1 MSRAK
6 CAVGLLAL
14 AGGLALLVSICGA
27 QQRSASPAVAVP
39 SRLSTSILS
48 SLPLTFE
55 PNNGLADPLVQ
66 FSGRGHRLSVFLTER
81 EIAVAFPGRARAGSA
96 GIEPRVGIRLV
107 RAARSKR
114 RRSSGRLS
122 HPRGSRRRPSRRK
135 RSGRRRGTAV
145 RGRDVSSRFAWR
157 GEGLLP
163 GRSNYFIGNDA
174 RAWRTNVPHYSQA
187 DAEGALPGV
196 GVKIYGNELG
206 VEYDLRLAAGVD
218 AAGLRLKFS
227 GASGVQ
233 LAANGDL
240 VMRAGVNELRMKKP
254 SIYEESSGGSGREK
268 GKGPRFAETR
278 GHVDGGYVLETDGSV
293 GFWVGAH
300 DPSAELVIDP
310 SLSVTYASFLG
321 GSGNEAA
328 SSIALDSAGNV
339 YIGGTTNAPGSFS
352 EPSTATVGPG
362 IGSGSSANTEYFVA
376 KINPNASGGSSLV
389 YLTFIGGSSSQAGG
403 LIGVDGSGDIAI
415 TGTTT
420 SPDFPVTDGSTLT
433 SGSNDATVSEI
444 DPTGSTLIFST
455 IFGGSGTESQY
466 GPGGIAIDA
475 QGRIYIASDTNSQDL
490 LVTAG
495 VFQAAFAG
503 TSSDGFVAIFQPGAS
518 PDLAY
523 CSYLGTNAS
532 AQVGVGGVAMDAS
545 GNAYIAGFSS
555 NAQNGFPTKNA
566 FQTAYGGGSSDAFL
580 MKIFPGG
587 QGAADVIY
595 ATLLGGSG
603 LDEALAVAVD
613 DSIPANAYVT
623 GTTQS
628 KNFPTNG
635 ANAPYQSSLHVN
647 ATANAFLSVIA
658 QNPSTGMATLAYS
671 TYIGGSAN
679 DAGLGVTAAAFN
691 SVYITGAAK
700 SWDFPWHDN
709 LQPFNGSSDGF
720 VAKFDPSAA
729 GAASS
734 LYATP
739 LGGTAPPGV
748 TVTAAASAIAA
759 DAFGDV
765 YVAGQTTAADF
776 PTALTTGGA
785 MNGFQPICASCQ
797 NYPATADAF
806 LVALQESAASQ
817 PSLYFNVG
825 SVVFPAQPA
834 GTQNAP
840 QPVAVHN
847 GGETSLAIT
856 SLQIT
861 GPNSSDFSLI
871 GPAACKTQAI
881 PTGGECSF
889 EVGFVPSTTGPEE
902 AVVSFTDNAPG
913 SPQVLELVGAGQSAF
928 ALLSTTSID
937 FGTVPE
943 NTVSLSLPITI
954 TNTGNQAL
962 TMQSPVESGP
972 DVAQFFLNG
981 KDITCGTTL
990 AAGASCS
997 IGVVFSPKAIGTFH
1011 AQVTITDNSGGVTN
1025 ATQVVSLT
1033 GTATTV
1039 APVISVTP
1047 SAIAFGDVVV
1057 GTSSGAQQVTI
1068 TSSGS
1073 AALNLTGVTLS
1084 GANAPDFA
1092 MAGSGT
1098 NQCPT
1103 GSASL
1108 AIGAS
1113 CVVSVRFAPLAG
1125 DSAGLKSATLSVMDN
1140 AAGSPQVISLTGSAT
1155 VPPSIQISPSS
1166 LNFPA
1171 QSVGIASAPQS
1182 VTVLNGS
1189 AASLSVSGV
1198 SVSGANASDFSETN
1212 NCPPS
1217 LRAAAS
1223 CTLSVVFTPTPFS
1236 ASTRTAAISVAD
1248 NAPNSP
1254 QTIALTG
1261 SVTQAGI
1268 SITPSSINFGGQLA
1282 GTSGQPQTIT
1292 VTNTGTGALSVS
1304 SIAVTG
1310 AVDFKVG
1317 ANTCKGANVPAGG
1330 TCTVQVTFGP
1340 ACTNGSAARS
1350 ATLVLTDNLTG
1361 SPQSVAL
1368 SGSATG
1374 DFCFDPSTTVSVAA
1388 GQTAVYSMV
1397 VDSPTAY
1404 KGSVSL
1410 TCAGAPATTTCTI
1423 PASVTV
1429 PSQFTVSVA
1438 TVASSVEAPLRRRN
1452 RGIPGPIAWMIAVVA
1467 LVLWGFSVAFG
1478 GVKPNS
1484 ASALWGKYA
1493 AAGLVLVAFSFWMA
1507 GCGGGGSGGDPASVA
1522 GTPTGSYS
1530 LTLTGMSPNTTSQV
1544 TLTLTVN

>member
-1 MSRAK
+1 
-6 CAVGLLAL
+6 
-14 AGGLALLVSICGA
+14 
-27 QQRSASPAVAVP
+27 
-39 SRLSTSILS
+39 
-48 SLPLTFE
+48 
-55 PNNGLADPLVQ
+55 
-66 FSGRGHRLSVFLTER
+66 
-81 EIAVAFPGRARAGSA
+81 
-96 GIEPRVGIRLV
+96 
-107 RAARSKR
+107 
-114 RRSSGRLS
+114 
-122 HPRGSRRRPSRRK
+122 
-135 RSGRRRGTAV
+135 
-145 RGRDVSSRFAWR
+145 
-157 GEGLLP
+157 
-163 GRSNYFIGNDA
+163 
-174 RAWRTNVPHYSQA
+174 VPHYSEA
-187 DAEGALPGV
+187 DADGVLPGV
-196 GVKIYGNELG
+196 GVTIYGNDQG

-227 GASGVQ
+227 GASGVH

-240 VMRAGVNELRMKKP
+240 VLRAGGNELRMKKP
-254 SIYEESSGGSGREK
+254 SIYEEPAGGAAREK
-268 GKGPRFAETR
+268 DQGTGTAGVHEP
-278 GHVDGGYVLETDGSV
+278 VSGGYVLEAGGSV
-293 GFWVGAH
+293 GFWIGPH
-300 DPSAELVIDP
+300 DPKAELVIDP

-321 GSGNEAA
+321 GGGNEAA
-328 SSIALDSAGNV
+328 SGVALDSAGNL
-339 YIGGTTNAPGSFS
+339 YIGGTTNAPNSFA
-352 EPSTATVGPG
+352 EPAAATVGPG
-362 IGSGSSANTEYFVA
+362 IGSGNNANTEYFVA
-376 KINPNASGGSSLV
+376 KINPNVSGASSLV
-389 YLTFIGGSSSQAGG
+389 YLTFIGGSGSQAGG
-403 LIGVDGSGDIAI
+403 SIAVDGSGDIAI
-415 TGTTT
+415 AGTTT

-455 IFGGSGTESQY
+455 IFGGSGMESQY
-466 GPGGIAIDA
+466 AAGGIAIDA
-475 QGRIYIASDTNSQDL
+475 QGRIYIASDTTSQDL
-490 LVTAG
+490 PVTAG
-495 VFQAAFAG
+495 VFQATFAG

-532 AQVGVGGVAMDAS
+532 GQVGVGGVAIDAS

-566 FQTAYGGGSSDAFL
+566 FQTAYAGDPSDAFL

-679 DAGLGVTAAAFN
+679 DAGLGVTATAFN
-691 SVYITGAAK
+691 SVYITGASK

-709 LQPFNGSSDGF
+709 IQPFNESSDGF

-729 GAASS
+729 GAASL

-776 PTALTTGGA
+776 PTALTTGGV
-785 MNGFQPICASCQ
+785 MNGFQSICASCQ
-797 NYPATADAF
+797 NYPAAADAF
-806 LVALQESAASQ
+806 LVALRESPAAQ
-817 PSLYFNVG
+817 PSVYFNVG
-825 SVVFPAQPA
+825 SVVFPAQPV

-847 GGETSLAIT
+847 GGESPLAIT

-861 GPNSSDFSLI
+861 GPNSADFSLI

-902 AVVSFTDNAPG
+902 AVVSFTNNAPG

-928 ALLSTTSID
+928 ALLSTTSIN
-937 FGTVPE
+937 FGSVPE

-962 TMQSPVESGP
+962 ALQSPVESGP

-1011 AQVTITDNSGGVTN
+1011 AQITITDNSGGVTN
-1025 ATQVVSLT
+1025 ATQIVSLT
-1033 GTATTV
+1033 GMGTAV

-1047 SAIAFGDVVV
+1047 SAIAFGEVVV

-1073 AALNLTGVTLS
+1073 AALNMTGIALS
-1084 GANAPDFA
+1084 GANAADFA
-1092 MAGSGT
+1092 IVNSGA
-1098 NQCPT
+1098 NPCPT
-1103 GSASL
+1103 GSGSL
-1108 AIGAS
+1108 VIGAS
-1113 CVVSVRFAPLAG
+1113 CTVGIRFAPPAG
-1125 DSAGLKSATLSVMDN
+1125 DAAGSMSAILSVIDN
-1140 AAGSPQVISLTGSAT
+1140 AAGSPQVVSLTGAAT
-1155 VPPSIQISPSS
+1155 VPPSIQISPAS
-1166 LNFPA
+1166 LNFSP
-1171 QSVGIASAPQS
+1171 QSVGIASAPQ
-1182 VTVLNGS
+1182 TVMMLNAS
-1189 AASLSVSGV
+1189 AGSLSIGGV
-1198 SVSGANASDFSETN
+1198 SVSGANAADFAETN

-1223 CTLSVVFTPTPFS
+1223 CTLSVVFTPTALS
-1236 ASTRTAAISVAD
+1236 TSTRTAAVNVTD

-1254 QTIALTG
+1254 QKIALIG

-1268 SITPSSINFGGQLA
+1268 SITPASINFGGQLA

-1292 VTNTGTGALSVS
+1292 VTNTGTGALSFS
-1304 SIAVTG
+1304 SIAVSG
-1310 AVDFKVG
+1310 AVDFVVS
-1317 ANTCKGANVPAGG
+1317 ANTCKGANVSAGG

-1350 ATLVLTDNLTG
+1350 ATLVLTDNVTG

-1410 TCAGAPATTTCTI
+1410 TCAGAPATATCTS

-1438 TVASSVEAPLRRRN
+1438 TVAGSVAAPVRRGN
-1452 RGIPGPIAWMIAVVA
+1452 RKIPGPTAWVVA
-1467 LVLWGFSVAFG
+1467 ITALLIFVFGVASRAAR
-1478 GVKPNS
+1478 VTDVQ
-1484 ASALWGKYA
+1484 ALWGKCALA
-1493 AAGLVLVAFSFWMA
+1493 AIALLAFSVWMT

-1522 GTPTGSYS
+1522 GTPAGTYS
-1530 LTLTGMSPNTTSQV
+1530 LTLTGTSPNTTAQV
-1544 TLTLTVN
+1544 TLTLTVH

>member
-1 MSRAK
+1 M
-6 CAVGLLAL
+6 
-14 AGGLALLVSICGA
+14 
-27 QQRSASPAVAVP
+27 
-39 SRLSTSILS
+39 
-48 SLPLTFE
+48 
-55 PNNGLADPLVQ
+55 
-66 FSGRGHRLSVFLTER
+66 RGKD
-81 EIAVAFPGRARAGSA
+81 AP
-96 GIEPRVGIRLV
+96 
-107 RAARSKR
+107 
-114 RRSSGRLS
+114 
-122 HPRGSRRRPSRRK
+122 
-135 RSGRRRGTAV
+135 
-145 RGRDVSSRFAWR
+145 SRFAWR

-163 GRSNYFIGNDA
+163 GRSNYFIGNDP
-174 RAWRTNVPHYSQA
+174 RAWRTNVPHYSEA
-187 DAEGALPGV
+187 DADGALPGV
-196 GVKIYGNELG
+196 GVRIYGNELG
-206 VEYDLRLAAGVD
+206 VEYDLRLSAGVD

-240 VMRAGVNELRMKKP
+240 VLRAGGNELRMKKP
-254 SIYEESSGGSGREK
+254 SIYEESPGGAVR
-268 GKGPRFAETR
+268 GKGNGSHPAETR
-278 GHVDGGYVLETDGSV
+278 GHVDSGYVLEADGSV
-293 GFWVGAH
+293 GFSIGPH
-300 DPSAELVIDP
+300 DPGAELVIDP

-321 GSGNEAA
+321 GAENEMAN
-328 SSIALDSAGNV
+328 SIALDSGGNV

-352 EPSTATVGPG
+352 GAITATVGPG
-362 IGSGSSANTEYFVA
+362 IGPGVNTGSGSNANTEYFVA
-376 KINPNASGGSSLV
+376 KINPNATGASSLV
-389 YLTFIGGSSSQAGG
+389 YLTFIGGSVSQAGG
-403 LIGVDGSGDIAI
+403 LIAVDGSGDIAI

-455 IFGGSGTESQY
+455 IFGGSGMESQY
-466 GPGGIAIDA
+466 AAGGIAIDA
-475 QGRIYIASDTNSQDL
+475 QGRIYIASDTTSQDL
-490 LVTAG
+490 PVTAG
-495 VFQAAFAG
+495 VFQATFAG

-532 AQVGVGGVAMDAS
+532 GQVGVGGVAIDAS
-545 GNAYIAGFSS
+545 DNAYIAGFSS

-566 FQTAYGGGSSDAFL
+566 FQTAYGGDPSDAFL

-628 KNFPTNG
+628 RNFPTNG

-658 QNPSTGMATLAYS
+658 QNSSTGMTTLAYS

-679 DAGLGVTAAAFN
+679 DVGLGVTAAAFN
-691 SVYITGAAK
+691 SVYITGSTK

-709 LQPFNGSSDGF
+709 IQPFNGSSDGF

-729 GAASS
+729 GAASL

-776 PTALTTGGA
+776 PTALTTGGV

-797 NYPATADAF
+797 NYPAAADAF

-817 PSLYFNVG
+817 PSVYFNIG
-825 SVVFPAQPA
+825 SVVFPAQPV

-847 GGETSLAIT
+847 GGESSLAIT

-861 GPNSSDFSLI
+861 GPNSADFSLI

-928 ALLSTTSID
+928 ALLSTTSIN
-937 FGTVPE
+937 FGSLPE

-962 TMQSPVESGP
+962 ALQSPAESGP

-1039 APVISVTP
+1039 APVIGVTP

-1073 AALNLTGVTLS
+1073 AALNMTGITLS
-1084 GANAPDFA
+1084 GANAADFA
-1092 MAGSGT
+1092 MTGSGT

-1103 GSASL
+1103 GSGSL

-1113 CVVSVRFAPLAG
+1113 CTVGVRFAPLAG
-1125 DSAGLKSATLSVMDN
+1125 DAAGSESAILSVMDN
-1140 AAGSPQVISLTGSAT
+1140 AAGSPQTISLTGAAT
-1155 VPPSIQISPSS
+1155 VPPSIQISSSS
-1166 LNFPA
+1166 LNFSA
-1171 QSVGIASAPQS
+1171 QSVGIASAPQT
-1182 VTVLNGS
+1182 VTVLNAS
-1189 AASLSVSGV
+1189 AGSLSISGV
-1198 SVSGANASDFSETN
+1198 SVSGVNAADFAETN

-1223 CTLSVVFTPTPFS
+1223 CTLSVVFTPTALS
-1236 ASTRTAAISVAD
+1236 AVGRTATINVAD

-1254 QTIALTG
+1254 QHVALTG

-1292 VTNTGTGALSVS
+1292 VTNTGTGALSFS
-1304 SIAVTG
+1304 SIAVNG
-1310 AVDFKVG
+1310 AVDFVVG
-1317 ANTCKGANVPAGG
+1317 ANACKGANVPSGG

-1350 ATLVLTDNLTG
+1350 ATLVLTDNVAG

-1388 GQTAVYSMV
+1388 GQTAVYSLV

-1410 TCAGAPATTTCTI
+1410 TCAGAPATATCTI

-1429 PSQFTVSVA
+1429 PSQFTVGVA
-1438 TVASSVEAPLRRRN
+1438 TVASSVAGPLRRGN
-1452 RGIPGPIAWMIAVVA
+1452 RKIPGPIVWMIVVMA
-1467 LVLWGFSVAFG
+1467 LVLWGFAAALWDVQAD
-1478 GVKPNS
+1478 S
-1484 ASALWGKYA
+1484 ARALWGKCG
-1493 AAGLVLVAFSFWMA
+1493 AAGVLLLLLSFWMA
-1507 GCGGGGSGGDPASVA
+1507 GCGGGGSGGDPPSVS
-1522 GTPTGSYS
+1522 GTPTGTYS
-1530 LTLTGMSPNTTSQV
+1530 LMLTGTSPNTTAQV
-1544 TLTLTVN
+1544 TLTLTVH

>member
-1 MSRAK
+1 
-6 CAVGLLAL
+6 
-14 AGGLALLVSICGA
+14 
-27 QQRSASPAVAVP
+27 
-39 SRLSTSILS
+39 
-48 SLPLTFE
+48 
-55 PNNGLADPLVQ
+55 
-66 FSGRGHRLSVFLTER
+66 
-81 EIAVAFPGRARAGSA
+81 
-96 GIEPRVGIRLV
+96 
-107 RAARSKR
+107 
-114 RRSSGRLS
+114 
-122 HPRGSRRRPSRRK
+122 
-135 RSGRRRGTAV
+135 
-145 RGRDVSSRFAWR
+145 
-157 GEGLLP
+157 
-163 GRSNYFIGNDA
+163 
-174 RAWRTNVPHYSQA
+174 
-187 DAEGALPGV
+187 V
-196 GVKIYGNELG
+196 GV
-206 VEYDLRLAAGVD
+206 
-218 AAGLRLKFS
+218 
-227 GASGVQ
+227 
-233 LAANGDL
+233 
-240 VMRAGVNELRMKKP
+240 
-254 SIYEESSGGSGREK
+254 
-268 GKGPRFAETR
+268 
-278 GHVDGGYVLETDGSV
+278 
-293 GFWVGAH
+293 
-300 DPSAELVIDP
+300 
-310 SLSVTYASFLG
+310 
-321 GSGNEAA
+321 
-328 SSIALDSAGNV
+328 
-339 YIGGTTNAPGSFS
+339 
-352 EPSTATVGPG
+352 
-362 IGSGSSANTEYFVA
+362 
-376 KINPNASGGSSLV
+376 
-389 YLTFIGGSSSQAGG
+389 
-403 LIGVDGSGDIAI
+403 
-415 TGTTT
+415 
-420 SPDFPVTDGSTLT
+420 
-433 SGSNDATVSEI
+433 
-444 DPTGSTLIFST
+444 
-455 IFGGSGTESQY
+455 
-466 GPGGIAIDA
+466 GGIAI
-475 QGRIYIASDTNSQDL
+475 
-490 LVTAG
+490 
-495 VFQAAFAG
+495 
-503 TSSDGFVAIFQPGAS
+503 
-518 PDLAY
+518 
-523 CSYLGTNAS
+523 
-532 AQVGVGGVAMDAS
+532 DAS

-566 FQTAYGGGSSDAFL
+566 FQTAYGGDPSDAFL

-635 ANAPYQSSLHVN
+635 TNAPYQSSLHVN

-729 GAASS
+729 GAASL

-765 YVAGQTTAADF
+765 YVAGQTTAGDF
-776 PTALTTGGA
+776 PTALTTGGV

-797 NYPATADAF
+797 NYPAAADAF

-817 PSLYFNVG
+817 PSVYFNVG
-825 SVVFPAQPA
+825 SVVFPAQPV
-834 GTQNAP
+834 GTQNTP

-889 EVGFVPSTTGPEE
+889 EVEFVPSTTGPEE
-902 AVVSFTDNAPG
+902 AVVSFSDNAPG
-913 SPQVLELVGAGQSAF
+913 SPQVLELVGAGQGAF
-928 ALLSTTSID
+928 ALLSTTSIN
-937 FGTVPE
+937 FGILPE
-943 NTVSLSLPITI
+943 NTVSLSLPITM

-962 TMQSPVESGP
+962 AMQSPVESGP

-1047 SAIAFGDVVV
+1047 AAIAFGDVVV

-1073 AALNLTGVTLS
+1073 AALNMTGITLS

-1092 MAGSGT
+1092 MVNSGA

-1103 GSASL
+1103 GSGSL
-1108 AIGAS
+1108 AIGAG

-1125 DSAGLKSATLSVMDN
+1125 DAAGSKSAILSVMDN
-1140 AAGSPQVISLTGSAT
+1140 ASGSPQVVSLTGAAT

-1166 LNFPA
+1166 LNFSP
-1171 QSVGIASAPQS
+1171 QSVGIASAPQT
-1182 VTVLNGS
+1182 VTVLNAS
-1189 AASLSVSGV
+1189 AGSLSITGV
-1198 SVSGANASDFSETN
+1198 SVSGVNAADFSETN

-1223 CTLSVVFTPTPFS
+1223 CTLSVVFTPT
-1236 ASTRTAAISVAD
+1236 ALNAVARTARINVAD
-1248 NAPNSP
+1248 NTPNSP
-1254 QTIALTG
+1254 QSIAVTG

-1268 SITPSSINFGGQLA
+1268 SITPASINFGGQLA

-1304 SIAVTG
+1304 SIAVNG
-1310 AVDFKVG
+1310 AVDFVVS
-1317 ANTCKGANVPAGG
+1317 ANTCKGANIPAGG

-1340 ACTNGSAARS
+1340 ACTNGSSARS
-1350 ATLVLTDNLTG
+1350 ATLVLTDNAAT
-1361 SPQSVAL
+1361 SPQSLAL

-1388 GQTAVYSMV
+1388 GQTAVYSPV

-1410 TCAGAPATTTCTI
+1410 TCAGAPATATCTS

-1438 TVASSVEAPLRRRN
+1438 TVASSMSTPLRKQN
-1452 RGIPGPIAWMIAVVA
+1452 RKTPGPTAWMIVLTALLIWGVAVA
-1467 LVLWGFSVAFG
+1467 LWGAKLNG
-1478 GVKPNS
+1478 TR
-1484 ASALWGKYA
+1484 ALWGKYA
-1493 AAGLVLVAFSFWMA
+1493 MAGVVLLAFSFWMA
-1507 GCGGGGSGGDPASVA
+1507 GCGGGGGGGDPASVV
-1522 GTPTGSYS
+1522 GTPTGTYS
-1530 LTLTGMSPNTTSQV
+1530 LTLTGTSPNTTAQV

>member
-1 MSRAK
+1 M
-6 CAVGLLAL
+6 
-14 AGGLALLVSICGA
+14 
-27 QQRSASPAVAVP
+27 
-39 SRLSTSILS
+39 
-48 SLPLTFE
+48 
-55 PNNGLADPLVQ
+55 
-66 FSGRGHRLSVFLTER
+66 
-81 EIAVAFPGRARAGSA
+81 
-96 GIEPRVGIRLV
+96 
-107 RAARSKR
+107 
-114 RRSSGRLS
+114 
-122 HPRGSRRRPSRRK
+122 
-135 RSGRRRGTAV
+135 
-145 RGRDVSSRFAWR
+145 
-157 GEGLLP
+157 
-163 GRSNYFIGNDA
+163 
-174 RAWRTNVPHYSQA
+174 
-187 DAEGALPGV
+187 
-196 GVKIYGNELG
+196 
-206 VEYDLRLAAGVD
+206 
-218 AAGLRLKFS
+218 
-227 GASGVQ
+227 
-233 LAANGDL
+233 
-240 VMRAGVNELRMKKP
+240 
-254 SIYEESSGGSGREK
+254 
-268 GKGPRFAETR
+268 
-278 GHVDGGYVLETDGSV
+278 
-293 GFWVGAH
+293 
-300 DPSAELVIDP
+300 
-310 SLSVTYASFLG
+310 
-321 GSGNEAA
+321 
-328 SSIALDSAGNV
+328 
-339 YIGGTTNAPGSFS
+339 
-352 EPSTATVGPG
+352 
-362 IGSGSSANTEYFVA
+362 
-376 KINPNASGGSSLV
+376 
-389 YLTFIGGSSSQAGG
+389 
-403 LIGVDGSGDIAI
+403 
-415 TGTTT
+415 
-420 SPDFPVTDGSTLT
+420 
-433 SGSNDATVSEI
+433 
-444 DPTGSTLIFST
+444 
-455 IFGGSGTESQY
+455 ESQY
-466 GPGGIAIDA
+466 AAGGIAIDA
-475 QGRIYIASDTNSQDL
+475 QGRIYIASDTTSQDL
-490 LVTAG
+490 PVTAG
-495 VFQAAFAG
+495 VFQATFAG

-532 AQVGVGGVAMDAS
+532 GQVGVGGVAIDAS

-566 FQTAYGGGSSDAFL
+566 FQTAYAGDPSDAFL

-679 DAGLGVTAAAFN
+679 DAGLGVTATAFN
-691 SVYITGAAK
+691 SVYITGASK

-709 LQPFNGSSDGF
+709 IQPFNESSDGF

-729 GAASS
+729 GAASL

-776 PTALTTGGA
+776 PTALTTGGV
-785 MNGFQPICASCQ
+785 MNGFQSICASCQ
-797 NYPATADAF
+797 NYPAAADAF
-806 LVALQESAASQ
+806 LVALRESPAAQ
-817 PSLYFNVG
+817 PSVYFNVG
-825 SVVFPAQPA
+825 SVVFPAQPV

-847 GGETSLAIT
+847 GGESPLAIT

-861 GPNSSDFSLI
+861 GPNSADFSLI

-902 AVVSFTDNAPG
+902 AVVSFTNNAPG

-928 ALLSTTSID
+928 ALLSTTSIN
-937 FGTVPE
+937 FGSVPE

-962 TMQSPVESGP
+962 ALQSPVESGP

-1011 AQVTITDNSGGVTN
+1011 AQITITDNSGGVTN

-1047 SAIAFGDVVV
+1047 AAIAFGDVTV
-1057 GTSSGAQQVTI
+1057 GTSSGEQQVTI

-1073 AALNLTGVTLS
+1073 AALNMMGITLS
-1084 GANAPDFA
+1084 GANAADFA
-1092 MAGSGT
+1092 MASSGT

-1103 GSASL
+1103 GSGSL
-1108 AIGAS
+1108 AIGVS
-1113 CVVSVRFAPLAG
+1113 CTVSVRFAPLAG
-1125 DSAGLKSATLSVMDN
+1125 D
-1140 AAGSPQVISLTGSAT
+1140 AAGSKSAILSVVDNASGSPQTISLTGAAT

-1166 LNFPA
+1166 LNFSP
-1171 QSVGIASAPQS
+1171 QSVGIASAPQT
-1182 VTVLNGS
+1182 VMVLNAS
-1189 AASLSVSGV
+1189 AGSLSIGGV
-1198 SVSGANASDFSETN
+1198 SLSGANAADFAETN

-1223 CTLSVVFTPTPFS
+1223 CTLSVVFTPTALS
-1236 ASTRTAAISVAD
+1236 TSTRTAAVNVTD

-1254 QTIALTG
+1254 QKIALTG

-1268 SITPSSINFGGQLA
+1268 SVTPSSINFGGQLA

-1292 VTNTGTGALSVS
+1292 VTNIGTGALSFS
-1304 SIAVTG
+1304 SIAVSG
-1310 AVDFKVG
+1310 AVDFVVG
-1317 ANTCKGANVPAGG
+1317 ANTCKGVNVPSGG

-1350 ATLVLTDNLTG
+1350 ATLVLTDNVTG

-1410 TCAGAPATTTCTI
+1410 TCAGASATATCTS

-1438 TVASSVEAPLRRRN
+1438 TVASSMAAPLRRRN
-1452 RGIPGPIAWMIAVVA
+1452 RRIPGPVVWMVVIT
-1467 LVLWGFSVAFG
+1467 VLPIFVFGVASRVARLDG
-1478 GVKPNS
+1478 AP
-1484 ASALWGKYA
+1484 ALWGRFALA
-1493 AAGLVLVAFSFWMA
+1493 AIALLAFSFWMA
-1507 GCGGGGSGGDPASVA
+1507 GCGGGGSGGADPVSVTGTAA
-1522 GTPTGSYS
+1522 GTYS
-1530 LTLTGMSPNTTSQV
+1530 LTLTGMSPNTTAQV
-1544 TLTLTVN
+1544 TLTLTVH